1 MAYFR
6 ILGCGVRGGGSAVY
20 GISQE
25 EITQVSALFLPIC
38 IMLLIM
44 WSFRKRCNVYEAFV
58 TGAKDALPTLVQ
70 ILPYM
75 AAMLIAISVFRA
87 SGAMDLLMGLL
98 SPAFEAVGMP
108 TELVP
113 LVTLRPFSG
122 SAALALLQ
130 DVFTNHGV
138 DTFIGLSAS
147 VLVGSTETIFYTV
160 ALYFGSVKVLKPRY
174 SVAVALISGVTGVA
188 AAMMLAYWLWG

>member
-1 MAYFR
+1 
-6 ILGCGVRGGGSAVY
+6 
-20 GISQE
+20 
-25 EITQVSALFLPIC
+25 
-38 IMLLIM
+38 
-44 WSFRKRCNVYEAFV
+44 
-58 TGAKDALPTLVQ
+58 
-70 ILPYM
+70 
-75 AAMLIAISVFRA
+75 
-87 SGAMDLLMGLL
+87 MDLLMGLL

-108 TELVP
+108 AELVP

>member
-1 MAYFR
+1 
-6 ILGCGVRGGGSAVY
+6 
-20 GISQE
+20 
-25 EITQVSALFLPIC
+25 
-38 IMLLIM
+38 MLLIM

-108 TELVP
+108 AELVP
-113 LVTLRPFSG
+113 LVTPSPVLWKRRAGPASG
-122 SAALALLQ
+122 CVYQ
-130 DVFTNHGV
+130 IMGW
-138 DTFIGLSAS
+138 IPLSGFPHPCSWAQPKRS
-147 VLVGSTETIFYTV
+147 SI
-160 ALYFGSVKVLKPRY
+160 P
-174 SVAVALISGVTGVA
+174 
-188 AAMMLAYWLWG
+188 

>member
-108 TELVP
+108 AELVP

>member
-1 MAYFR
+1 M
-6 ILGCGVRGGGSAVY
+6 Y

-87 SGAMDLLMGLL
+87 SVAMDLLMGLL

-108 TELVP
+108 AELVP

>member
-1 MAYFR
+1 M
-6 ILGCGVRGGGSAVY
+6 Y

-75 AAMLIAISVFRA
+75 AAMLIAISVFA
-87 SGAMDLLMGLL
+87 H
-98 SPAFEAVGMP
+98 PA
-108 TELVP
+108 
-113 LVTLRPFSG
+113 
-122 SAALALLQ
+122 
-130 DVFTNHGV
+130 
-138 DTFIGLSAS
+138 
-147 VLVGSTETIFYTV
+147 
-160 ALYFGSVKVLKPRY
+160 
-174 SVAVALISGVTGVA
+174 
-188 AAMMLAYWLWG
+188 LWTY